1 MSLYELAGG
10 IKEKF
15 NKMATIKDI
24 AEKVG
29 VSATTVSRVLN
40 YDSTLSVSYETKK
53 RIFEVAEEVSYK
65 KRKNRK
71 DTSPKRIAFVHW
83 YTEKEELDDLYYM
96 SIRLGIEKICEFYG
110 IQLVKFFQDQ
120 EIEMED
126 IEGIIAV
133 GKFSNKQVEELYKVS
148 KNIVFADFC
157 PDDET
162 YDSVV
167 VDFEKST
174 KKVVD
179 YFMKQ
184 GHNKIGYIGGQEV
197 FKDQT
202 AIIED
207 LREKTFR
214 FYLSSKG
221 LLQEKYIYT
230 NHFTVNDGYILMKK
244 AIEDLGQDLP
254 TAFFVGNDSMA
265 IGCLRALHEE
275 KIKIPDRVSIIGVND
290 ISVSKYV
297 YPPLSTVKVYTELMG
312 EASVDLLVERLTSQ
326 RTIAKKVLISTK
338 LKIRQSS

>member
-1 MSLYELAGG
+1 
-10 IKEKF
+10 
-15 NKMATIKDI
+15 MATIKDI

-29 VSATTVSRVLN
+29 VSITTVSRVLN
-40 YDSTLSVSYETKK
+40 YDTTLSVSDDTKK

-65 KRKNRK
+65 KRKSRK

-83 YTEKEELDDLYYM
+83 YTEKEELDDIYYM
-96 SIRLGIEKICEFYG
+96 SIRLGIEKRCEYYD
-110 IQLVKFFQDQ
+110 IQLVKFFQDHYQ
-120 EIEMED
+120 EIEMEE

-133 GKFSNKQVEELYKVS
+133 GKFSQQQVEALYKIS
-148 KNIVFADFC
+148 KKIVFADFC

-162 YDSVV
+162 FDSVV
-167 VDFEKST
+167 VDFEKAT
-174 KKVVD
+174 RKVVD
-179 YFMKQ
+179 YFIKK
-184 GHNKIGYIGGQEV
+184 GHEKIGYIGGNEV

-202 AIIED
+202 ATIED
-207 LREKTFR
+207 SREKTFR
-214 FYLSSKG
+214 LYLSSKG
-221 LLQEKYIYT
+221 LLHEEFIYT
-230 NHFTVNDGYILMKK
+230 NHFTVNDGYMLMKK

-275 KIKIPDRVSIIGVND
+275 KISVPDRVSIIGVND

-312 EASVDLLVERLTSQ
+312 EASVDLLVERLTSH
-326 RTIAKKVLISTK
+326 RTVPKKVLISTK